1 LLFVSSEYSSITVI
15 PPNSDKFI
23 EVIVSTT
30 DIGIFTG
37 DNSTLVGSVSDVAR
51 LINTRGHIKSY
62 ARMIVFL
69 ALGGVFLDAY
79 DLTTL
84 SYGIDDVVR
93 DFGLTPTIT
102 GVVTSSIMVGTI
114 FGNLLGGWLTDKYG
128 RYSIFMA
135 DMLFF
140 VISAIV
146 GGLSPNV
153 WVLIG
158 ARFLMPVA
166 MAYLAE
172 FSKFAGKGNKAARL
186 AAWCPMWYAASSAC
200 FFLIFGLYFLL
211 PKEHIDWLWRA
222 SLLFS
227 AVPALL
233 IIAVRRKF
241 MNESPLW
248 AANQGDLTAAVRIL
262 RDSYGINAH
271 EDTSATPAPVAAK
284 SDKVSFRVLFEKPY
298 RERTI
303 VAGVMNVCIAF
314 EYTAIAFFLP
324 SILAQFLGAGVFETI
339 SASLGLNALFAFT
352 GGLLGMRL
360 AWKYPSRH
368 VAIAGF
374 ALQFVALVSLA
385 LIGRP
390 EAAAGIIF
398 AILMLV
404 LWLFAEGFGPGA
416 QLMIYPAL
424 SYPTSIRATGV
435 GFSRSLSGIGSAL
448 ALFILPILKAA
459 LGTNMFWAITPFAFV
474 PIIFLLAVRYEPTR
488 QDIDDQTTETADQ
501 AVVETA
507 RDPVAEQR

>member
-1 LLFVSSEYSSITVI
+1 MSSVSFENTLPASEPVR
-15 PPNSDKFI
+15 
-23 EVIVSTT
+23 
-30 DIGIFTG
+30 
-37 DNSTLVGSVSDVAR
+37 SVSDVAR
-51 LINTRGHIKSY
+51 LINTRSDKNNY

-93 DFGLTPTIT
+93 EFQLSPLLTGL
-102 GVVTSSIMVGTI
+102 VTSSIMVGTI
-114 FGNLLGGWLTDKYG
+114 VGNLIGGWLTDKYG
-128 RYSIFMA
+128 RYSVFMA

-140 VISAIV
+140 VVSAIAA
-146 GGLSPNV
+146 GLAPNV

-158 ARFLMPVA
+158 ARFLMGIGVGIDLPVA
-166 MAYLAE
+166 MSYLAE

-186 AAWCPMWYAASSAC
+186 AAWCPMWYAASTVC
-200 FFLIFGLYFLL
+200 FLLIFALYFLL
-211 PKEHIDWLWRA
+211 PKEHLDWLWRA
-222 SLLFS
+222 SLLFG

-233 IIAVRRKF
+233 IIAVRSKF

-248 AANQGDLTAAVRIL
+248 AANQGDLKSAVRIL
-262 RDSYGINAH
+262 RDSYGIHAH
-271 EDTSATPAPVAAK
+271 EAEPEAPPAEAAP
-284 SDKVSFRVLFEKPY
+284 KVSFRVLFQKPW

-303 VAGVMNVCIAF
+303 VAGVMNICISF

-374 ALQFVALVSLA
+374 ALQFFALIALA
-385 LIGRP
+385 LIGHP
-390 EAAAGIIF
+390 EAIAGIVF
-398 AILMLV
+398 AVLMLG

-416 QLMIYPAL
+416 QLMVYPAL

-435 GFSRSLSGIGSAL
+435 GFSRALSGIGSAL
-448 ALFILPILKAA
+448 ALFILPILQAA
-459 LGTNMFWAITPFAFV
+459 LGTNMFWVVSLAAII
-474 PIIFLLAVRYEPTR
+474 PIFFLLAVRHEPTR
-488 QDIDDQTTETADQ
+488 HDIDDLSHQE
-501 AVVETA
+501 
-507 RDPVAEQR
+507 

>member
-1 LLFVSSEYSSITVI
+1 MSTLNIDDTLTI
-15 PPNSDKFI
+15 PPPH
-23 EVIVSTT
+23 STP
-30 DIGIFTG
+30 
-37 DNSTLVGSVSDVAR
+37 VRSVSDVAR
-51 LINTRGHIKSY
+51 LINSKSEKNSY
-62 ARMIVFL
+62 ARWIVFL

-93 DFGLTPTIT
+93 EFSLTPVLT
-102 GVVTSSIMVGTI
+102 GLVTSSIMIGTI
-114 FGNLLGGWLTDKYG
+114 VGNLIGGWLTDKYG
-128 RYSIFMA
+128 RYSVFMA

-140 VISAIV
+140 VVSAIAA
-146 GGLSPNV
+146 GLAPNV

-158 ARFLMPVA
+158 ARFLMGIGVGIDLPVA

-172 FSKFAGKGNKAARL
+172 FSKFSGKGNKASRL

-200 FFLIFGLYFLL
+200 FFIIFALYFLL
-211 PKEHIDWLWRA
+211 PAEHIDWLWRA
-222 SLLFS
+222 SLLFG

-233 IIAVRRKF
+233 IIAVRSRF

-248 AANQGDLTAAVRIL
+248 AANQGDLRGAVRIL
-262 RDSYGINAH
+262 RDSYGIEAH
-271 EDTSATPAPVAAK
+271 EVQPERGVTVKAAP
-284 SDKVSFRVLFEKPY
+284 KVSFRVLFQKPY
-298 RERTI
+298 LERTL
-303 VAGVMNVCIAF
+303 VSGVMNVCIAF

-360 AWKYPSRH
+360 AWKFSSRH

-374 ALQFVALVSLA
+374 ALQFIALISLA
-385 LIGRP
+385 LIGHP
-390 EAAAGIIF
+390 QATTGVVVAV
-398 AILMLV
+398 LMLG

-424 SYPTSIRATGV
+424 SYPTHIRATGV

-448 ALFILPILKAA
+448 ALFILPILQARY
-459 LGTNMFWAITPFAFV
+459 GTNMFWIVSFAALI
-474 PIIFLLAVRYEPTR
+474 PIIFLLIVRFEPTR
-488 QDIDDQTTETADQ
+488 QDID
-501 AVVETA
+501 
-507 RDPVAEQR
+507 EQPATGDDHV

>member
-1 LLFVSSEYSSITVI
+1 M
-15 PPNSDKFI
+15 P
-23 EVIVSTT
+23 
-30 DIGIFTG
+30 
-37 DNSTLVGSVSDVAR
+37 VGSVSDVAH
-51 LINTRGHIKSY
+51 LINTRSKKNTY

-93 DFGLTPTIT
+93 EFNLTPTIT
-102 GVVTSSIMVGTI
+102 GLVTSSIMLGTI
-114 FGNLLGGWLTDKYG
+114 LGNLIGGWLTDKYG
-128 RYSIFMA
+128 RYSVFMA

-140 VISAIV
+140 VVSAIV
-146 GGLSPNV
+146 AGLAPNV

-158 ARFLMPVA
+158 ARFLMGIGVGIDLPVA
-166 MAYLAE
+166 MSYLAE
-172 FSKFAGKGNKAARL
+172 FSKFTGKGNKAARL
-186 AAWCPMWYAASSAC
+186 AAWCPMWYAASSVC
-200 FFLIFGLYFLL
+200 FLIVFGLYFLL
-211 PKEHIDWLWRA
+211 PQQHLAWLWRA
-222 SLLFS
+222 SLLFG

-233 IIAVRRKF
+233 IIVVRSKF

-248 AANQGDLTAAVRIL
+248 AANQGDLAGAVRIL

-271 EDTSATPAPVAAK
+271 EAPAEGNPPPGKAP
-284 SDKVSFRVLFEKPY
+284 KVSFRILFQKPY
-298 RERTI
+298 RERTL
-303 VAGVMNVCIAF
+303 VAGVMNLCISF

-374 ALQFVALVSLA
+374 ALQFIALISLA
-385 LIGRP
+385 LIGHP
-390 EAAAGIIF
+390 QALTGVVI
-398 AILMLV
+398 AILMLG

-448 ALFILPILKAA
+448 ALFILPILQAA
-459 LGTNMFWAITPFAFV
+459 WGTDMFWIVSISAII
-474 PIIFLLAVRYEPTR
+474 PILFLLAVRYEPTH
-488 QDIDDQTTETADQ
+488 QDIDDLNDSRSTL
-501 AVVETA
+501 
-507 RDPVAEQR
+507 

>member
-1 LLFVSSEYSSITVI
+1 MSTIPLENTLPVSEPVR
-15 PPNSDKFI
+15 
-23 EVIVSTT
+23 
-30 DIGIFTG
+30 
-37 DNSTLVGSVSDVAR
+37 SVSDVAR
-51 LINTRGHIKSY
+51 LINTRSEKNNY

-93 DFGLTPTIT
+93 EFQISPFIT
-102 GVVTSSIMVGTI
+102 GLVTSSIMVGTI
-114 FGNLLGGWLTDKYG
+114 VGNLIGGWLTDKYG
-128 RYSIFMA
+128 RYSVFMA

-140 VISAIV
+140 VVSAIAA
-146 GGLSPNV
+146 GLAPNV

-158 ARFLMPVA
+158 ARFLMGIGVGIDLPVA
-166 MAYLAE
+166 MSYLAE

-186 AAWCPMWYAASSAC
+186 AAWCPMWYAASTLC
-200 FFLIFGLYFLL
+200 FLLIFGLYFLL
-211 PKEHIDWLWRA
+211 PKEHLDWLWRA
-222 SLLFS
+222 SLLFG

-233 IIAVRRKF
+233 IIAVRSKF

-248 AANQGDLTAAVRIL
+248 AANQGDLKSAVRIL
-262 RDSYGINAH
+262 RDSYGIHAH
-271 EDTSATPAPVAAK
+271 EAEPEAPPASAAP
-284 SDKVSFRVLFEKPY
+284 KVSFRVLFEKPW

-303 VAGVMNVCIAF
+303 VAGVMNICISF

-374 ALQFVALVSLA
+374 ALQFLALIALA
-385 LIGRP
+385 LIGHP
-390 EAAAGIIF
+390 EAVTGIVF
-398 AILMLV
+398 AVLMLG

-416 QLMIYPAL
+416 QLMVYPAL

-435 GFSRSLSGIGSAL
+435 GFSRALSGIGSAL
-448 ALFILPILKAA
+448 ALFILPMLQSA
-459 LGTNMFWAITPFAFV
+459 LGTNMFWVVSLSALI
-474 PIIFLLAVRYEPTR
+474 PIFFLLAVRHEPTR
-488 QDIDDQTTETADQ
+488 HDIDDLSPQE
-501 AVVETA
+501 
-507 RDPVAEQR
+507 

>member
-1 LLFVSSEYSSITVI
+1 MSTIPIDDSLAVPPPHSAPVSSA
-15 PPNSDKFI
+15 
-23 EVIVSTT
+23 
-30 DIGIFTG
+30 
-37 DNSTLVGSVSDVAR
+37 SDVAR
-51 LINTRGHIKSY
+51 LINTRSDKNSY

-93 DFGLTPTIT
+93 EFSLTPTLT
-102 GVVTSSIMVGTI
+102 GLVTSSIMIGTI
-114 FGNLLGGWLTDKYG
+114 VGNLLGGWLTDKYG
-128 RYSIFMA
+128 RYSVFMA

-140 VISAIV
+140 VVSAIAA
-146 GGLSPNV
+146 GLAPNV

-158 ARFLMPVA
+158 ARFLMGIGVGIDLPVA

-172 FSKFAGKGNKAARL
+172 FSKFSGKANKASRL
-186 AAWCPMWYAASSAC
+186 AAWCPMWYAASSVC
-200 FFLIFGLYFLL
+200 FFIIFGLYFLL
-211 PKEHIDWLWRA
+211 PEQHLDWLWRA
-222 SLLFS
+222 SLLFG

-233 IIAVRRKF
+233 IIAVRSRF

-248 AANQGDLTAAVRIL
+248 AASQGDLKEAVRIL
-262 RDSYGINAH
+262 RDSYGIHAH
-271 EDTSATPAPVAAK
+271 EAQPAAPQAK
-284 SDKVSFRVLFEKPY
+284 KVDAPKVSFRVLFQKPY

-303 VAGVMNVCIAF
+303 VAGVMNVCISF

-374 ALQFVALVSLA
+374 ALQFIALVALA
-385 LIGRP
+385 LIGHP
-390 EAAAGIIF
+390 QAALGIGF
-398 AILMLV
+398 AVLMLG

-424 SYPTSIRATGV
+424 SYPTAIRATGV

-448 ALFILPILKAA
+448 ALFILPILKAS
-459 LGTNMFWAITPFAFV
+459 LGTNMFWVVSLSAII
-474 PIIFLLAVRYEPTR
+474 PIIFLLVVRFEPTR
-488 QDIDDQTTETADQ
+488 HDIDDHQPEG
-501 AVVETA
+501 ESL
-507 RDPVAEQR
+507 

>member
-1 LLFVSSEYSSITVI
+1 MSTIPIDDSLAVPPPHSAPVSSA
-15 PPNSDKFI
+15 
-23 EVIVSTT
+23 
-30 DIGIFTG
+30 
-37 DNSTLVGSVSDVAR
+37 SDVAR
-51 LINTRGHIKSY
+51 LINTRSDKNSY

-93 DFGLTPTIT
+93 EFNLTPTLT
-102 GVVTSSIMVGTI
+102 GLVTSSIMIGTI
-114 FGNLLGGWLTDKYG
+114 VGNLLGGWLTDKYG
-128 RYSIFMA
+128 RYSVFMA

-140 VISAIV
+140 VVSAIAA
-146 GGLSPNV
+146 GLAPNV

-158 ARFLMPVA
+158 ARFLMGIGVGIDLPVA

-172 FSKFAGKGNKAARL
+172 FSKFSGKANKASRL
-186 AAWCPMWYAASSAC
+186 AAWCPMWYAASSVC
-200 FFLIFGLYFLL
+200 FFIIFGLYFLL
-211 PKEHIDWLWRA
+211 PEQHLDWLWRA
-222 SLLFS
+222 SLLFG

-233 IIAVRRKF
+233 IIAVRSRF

-248 AANQGDLTAAVRIL
+248 AASQGDLKEAVRIL
-262 RDSYGINAH
+262 RDSYGIHAH
-271 EDTSATPAPVAAK
+271 EAEPAAPQAKTVAAP
-284 SDKVSFRVLFEKPY
+284 KVSFRVLFEKPY

-303 VAGVMNVCIAF
+303 VAGVMNVCISF

-374 ALQFVALVSLA
+374 ALQFIALVALA
-385 LIGRP
+385 LIGHP
-390 EAAAGIIF
+390 QAALGIGF
-398 AILMLV
+398 AVLMLG

-448 ALFILPILKAA
+448 ALFVLPILQAS
-459 LGTNMFWAITPFAFV
+459 LGTNMFWVVSLSAII
-474 PIIFLLAVRYEPTR
+474 PIIFLLVVRFEPTR
-488 QDIDDQTTETADQ
+488 HDIDDHQPEG
-501 AVVETA
+501 ESL
-507 RDPVAEQR
+507 

>member
-1 LLFVSSEYSSITVI
+1 MSTIPLENTLPVSEPVR
-15 PPNSDKFI
+15 
-23 EVIVSTT
+23 
-30 DIGIFTG
+30 
-37 DNSTLVGSVSDVAR
+37 SVSDVAR
-51 LINTRGHIKSY
+51 LINTRSEKNNY

-93 DFGLTPTIT
+93 EFQISPFIT
-102 GVVTSSIMVGTI
+102 GLVTSSIMVGTI
-114 FGNLLGGWLTDKYG
+114 VGNLIGGWLTDKYG
-128 RYSIFMA
+128 RYSVFMA

-140 VISAIV
+140 VVSAIAA
-146 GGLSPNV
+146 GLAPNV

-158 ARFLMPVA
+158 ARFLMGIGVGIDLPVA
-166 MAYLAE
+166 MSYLAE

-186 AAWCPMWYAASSAC
+186 AAWCPMWYAASTLC
-200 FFLIFGLYFLL
+200 FLLIFGLYFLL
-211 PKEHIDWLWRA
+211 PKEHLDWLWRA
-222 SLLFS
+222 SLLFG

-233 IIAVRRKF
+233 IIAVRSKF

-248 AANQGDLTAAVRIL
+248 AANQGDLKSAVRIL
-262 RDSYGINAH
+262 RDSYGIHAH
-271 EDTSATPAPVAAK
+271 EAEPEVPPASAAP
-284 SDKVSFRVLFEKPY
+284 KVSFRVLFQKPW

-303 VAGVMNVCIAF
+303 VAGVMNICISF

-374 ALQFVALVSLA
+374 ALQFLALIALA
-385 LIGRP
+385 LIGHP
-390 EAAAGIIF
+390 EAVAGIVF
-398 AILMLV
+398 AVLMLG

-416 QLMIYPAL
+416 QLMVYPAL

-435 GFSRSLSGIGSAL
+435 GFSRALSGIGSAL
-448 ALFILPILKAA
+448 ALFILPMLQSA
-459 LGTNMFWAITPFAFV
+459 LGTNMFWVVSLSALI
-474 PIIFLLAVRYEPTR
+474 PIFFLLAVRHEPTR
-488 QDIDDQTTETADQ
+488 HDIDDLSPQE
-501 AVVETA
+501 
-507 RDPVAEQR
+507 

>member
-1 LLFVSSEYSSITVI
+1 M
-15 PPNSDKFI
+15 
-23 EVIVSTT
+23 
-30 DIGIFTG
+30 
-37 DNSTLVGSVSDVAR
+37 STLPIDDGVNPSLSTPVRSAGDVAR
-51 LINTRGHIKSY
+51 LINTRTDSASY

-69 ALGGVFLDAY
+69 ALGGIFLDAY

-84 SYGIDDVVR
+84 SYGIDDVVKE
-93 DFGLTPTIT
+93 FALTPVVT
-102 GVVTSSIMVGTI
+102 GLVTSSIMIGTI
-114 FGNLLGGWLTDKYG
+114 IGNLIGGWLTDKYG
-128 RYSIFMA
+128 RYSVFMA

-140 VISAIV
+140 VVSAIAA
-146 GGLSPNV
+146 GLAPNV

-158 ARFLMPVA
+158 ARFLMGIGVGIDLPVA

-172 FSKFAGKGNKAARL
+172 FSKFSGKGNKAARL
-186 AAWCPMWYAASSAC
+186 ASWCPMWYAASSMC
-200 FFLIFGLYFLL
+200 FLIIFGLYFLL
-211 PKEHIDWLWRA
+211 PEEHIDWLWRA
-222 SLLFS
+222 SLLFG

-248 AANQGDLTAAVRIL
+248 AANQGDLRSAVRIL
-262 RDSYGINAH
+262 RDSYGIHAH
-271 EDTSATPAPVAAK
+271 EAEPDRPAAEKPKPPQA
-284 SDKVSFRVLFEKPY
+284 SFRVLFQKPY

-374 ALQFVALVSLA
+374 ALQFIALVSLA
-385 LIGRP
+385 LIGQP
-390 EAAAGIIF
+390 QALIGIVL
-398 AILMLV
+398 AVSMLA

-448 ALFILPILKAA
+448 ALFVLPILQARF
-459 LGTNMFWAITPFAFV
+459 GTDMFWLVSLSAII
-474 PIIFLLAVRYEPTR
+474 PIIFLLAVRHEPTQR
-488 QDIDDQTTETADQ
+488 DIDDDTDERSE
-501 AVVETA
+501 V
-507 RDPVAEQR
+507 

>member
-1 LLFVSSEYSSITVI
+1 MSSLPVDSTIIPSTPVS
-15 PPNSDKFI
+15 
-23 EVIVSTT
+23 
-30 DIGIFTG
+30 
-37 DNSTLVGSVSDVAR
+37 SVSDVAR
-51 LINTRGHIKSY
+51 LINNRSQQNSY

-93 DFGLTPTIT
+93 EFNLTPTLT
-102 GVVTSSIMVGTI
+102 GLVTSSIMLGTI
-114 FGNLLGGWLTDKYG
+114 MGNLIGGWLTDKYG
-128 RYSIFMA
+128 RYSVFMA

-140 VISAIV
+140 IVSAIAA
-146 GGLSPNV
+146 GLAPNV

-158 ARFLMPVA
+158 ARFLMGIGVGIDLPVA
-166 MAYLAE
+166 MSYLAE
-172 FSKFAGKGNKAARL
+172 FSRFAGKGNKAARL
-186 AAWCPMWYAASSAC
+186 AAWCPMWYAASSVC
-200 FFLIFGLYFLL
+200 FFIIFALYFLL
-211 PKEHIDWLWRA
+211 PQQHLDWLWRA
-222 SLLFS
+222 SLLFG

-248 AANQGDLTAAVRIL
+248 AANQGDLASAVRIL
-262 RDSYGINAH
+262 RDSYGIHAH
-271 EDTSATPAPVAAK
+271 EVTPTEQKAPAP
-284 SDKVSFRVLFEKPY
+284 KVSFRVLFQPPY
-298 RERTI
+298 RERTL
-303 VAGVMNVCIAF
+303 VAGVMNICISF

-368 VAIAGF
+368 VAMAGF
-374 ALQFVALVSLA
+374 ALQFVALVALA
-385 LIGRP
+385 LIGHP
-390 EAAAGIIF
+390 QATLTVAL
-398 AILMLV
+398 AILMLGV
-404 LWLFAEGFGPGA
+404 WLFAEGFGPGA

-448 ALFILPILKAA
+448 ALFILPILQAA
-459 LGTNMFWAITPFAFV
+459 YGTNMFWIVSLSAII
-474 PIIFLLAVRYEPTR
+474 PIIFLLAVRHEPTQ
-488 QDIDDQTTETADQ
+488 QDIDDNHD
-501 AVVETA
+501 
-507 RDPVAEQR
+507 

>member
-1 LLFVSSEYSSITVI
+1 MSTVSFENTLPTSEPVR
-15 PPNSDKFI
+15 
-23 EVIVSTT
+23 
-30 DIGIFTG
+30 
-37 DNSTLVGSVSDVAR
+37 SVSDVAR
-51 LINTRGHIKSY
+51 LINTRSDKNNY

-93 DFGLTPTIT
+93 EFQLSPLLTGL
-102 GVVTSSIMVGTI
+102 VTSSIMVGTI
-114 FGNLLGGWLTDKYG
+114 VGNLIGGWLTDKYG
-128 RYSIFMA
+128 RYSVFMA

-140 VISAIV
+140 VVSAIAA
-146 GGLSPNV
+146 GLAPNV

-158 ARFLMPVA
+158 ARFLMGIGVGIDLPVA
-166 MAYLAE
+166 MSYLAE

-186 AAWCPMWYAASSAC
+186 AAWCPMWYAASTVC
-200 FFLIFGLYFLL
+200 FLLIFALYFLL
-211 PKEHIDWLWRA
+211 PKDHLDWLWRA
-222 SLLFS
+222 SLLFG

-233 IIAVRRKF
+233 IIAVRSKF

-248 AANQGDLTAAVRIL
+248 AANQGDLKSAVRIL
-262 RDSYGINAH
+262 RDSYGIHAH
-271 EDTSATPAPVAAK
+271 EAEPEAPPAEAAP
-284 SDKVSFRVLFEKPY
+284 KVSFRVLFQKPW

-303 VAGVMNVCIAF
+303 VAGVMNICISF

-368 VAIAGF
+368 VAMAGF
-374 ALQFVALVSLA
+374 ALQFFALIALA
-385 LIGRP
+385 LIGHP
-390 EAAAGIIF
+390 EAITGIVF
-398 AILMLV
+398 AVLMLG

-416 QLMIYPAL
+416 QLMVYPAL

-435 GFSRSLSGIGSAL
+435 GFSRALSGIGSAL
-448 ALFILPILKAA
+448 ALFILPILQAA
-459 LGTNMFWAITPFAFV
+459 LGTNMFWVVSLAAII
-474 PIIFLLAVRYEPTR
+474 PIFFLLAVRHEPTR
-488 QDIDDQTTETADQ
+488 HDIDDLSHQE
-501 AVVETA
+501 
-507 RDPVAEQR
+507 

>member
-1 LLFVSSEYSSITVI
+1 M
-15 PPNSDKFI
+15 
-23 EVIVSTT
+23 
-30 DIGIFTG
+30 
-37 DNSTLVGSVSDVAR
+37 STLNIDDTLTVPPPHSTPVRSVSDVAR
-51 LINTRGHIKSY
+51 LINSKSEKNSY
-62 ARMIVFL
+62 ARWIVFL

-93 DFGLTPTIT
+93 EFSLTPVLT
-102 GVVTSSIMVGTI
+102 GLVTSSIMIGTI
-114 FGNLLGGWLTDKYG
+114 VGNLIGGWLTDKYG
-128 RYSIFMA
+128 RYSVFMA

-140 VISAIV
+140 VVSAIAA
-146 GGLSPNV
+146 GLAPNV

-158 ARFLMPVA
+158 ARFLMGIGVGIDLPVA

-172 FSKFAGKGNKAARL
+172 FSKFSGKGNKASRL

-200 FFLIFGLYFLL
+200 FFIIFALYFLL
-211 PKEHIDWLWRA
+211 PAEHIDWLWRA
-222 SLLFS
+222 SLLFG

-233 IIAVRRKF
+233 IIAVRSRF

-248 AANQGDLTAAVRIL
+248 AANQGDLRGAVRIL
-262 RDSYGINAH
+262 RDSYGIEAH
-271 EDTSATPAPVAAK
+271 EVQPESGVTVKAAP
-284 SDKVSFRVLFEKPY
+284 KVSFRVLFQKPY
-298 RERTI
+298 LERTL
-303 VAGVMNVCIAF
+303 VSGVMNVCIAF

-360 AWKYPSRH
+360 AWKFPSRH

-374 ALQFVALVSLA
+374 ALQFIALISLA
-385 LIGRP
+385 LIGHP
-390 EAAAGIIF
+390 QATTGVVVAV
-398 AILMLV
+398 LMLG

-424 SYPTSIRATGV
+424 SYPTHIRATGV

-448 ALFILPILKAA
+448 ALFILPILQARY
-459 LGTNMFWAITPFAFV
+459 GTNMFWIVSLAALI
-474 PIIFLLAVRYEPTR
+474 PIIFLLIVRFEPTR
-488 QDIDDQTTETADQ
+488 QDID
-501 AVVETA
+501 
-507 RDPVAEQR
+507 EQPATGDDHV